1 MYYCALVLQKIRAGF
16 PIFFAAINMRAGLV
30 LMAPLLPIISKY
42 YGLSHFQMS
51 LLLSIPVICFSASS
65 LLMGF
70 LGGRASSDRIIT
82 IALISLASASFLRIV
97 TGMAGLFIFTIVIGI
112 SIAVMNYEIP
122 VWVKA
127 HVSESSGLLTGI
139 YVTLMG
145 VGAAISIAI
154 SVPIAESTKYSWHLS
169 LLPWAALA
177 SLAALYW
184 SRRRAVIDA
193 TEFKKVIPFWKSH
206 VFKSPI
212 AWSLV
217 FFFGLESMTFYGSA
231 SWLPTILTTK
241 EFSLRAAG
249 GAIAFS
255 GLLGSLVGLF
265 FPHFIAKVKDQRFIL
280 ALVSIGTGFSFFMM
294 TTQSGSILIL
304 WLCTSN
310 IGISMAFPA
319 CLLLCN
325 TKSKSPETT
334 RSLSTMMQSIG
345 YVISATG
352 PFYASTIFELSNDWN
367 KVLYGIVLLT
377 GLQMVMGLIVGKSS
391 QLD

>member
-1 MYYCALVLQKIRAGF
+1 MLKKIRAGF

-42 YGLSHFQMS
+42 YSLSHFQMS
-51 LLLSIPVICFSASS
+51 SLLSLPIICFSASS

-82 IALISLASASFLRIV
+82 FALITLAVASFLRIV
-97 TGMAGLFIFTIVIGI
+97 TGVFGLFLFTIFIGI

-154 SVPIAESTKYSWHLS
+154 SVPIAESTRYSWHLS

-177 SLAALYW
+177 SLAAVYW
-184 SRRRAVIDA
+184 SRHRASIEA
-193 TEFKKVIPFWKSH
+193 SEFKKIIPFWRSS
-206 VFKSPI
+206 VIKSPV

-217 FFFGLESMTFYGSA
+217 FFFGLESMTFYASA
-231 SWLPTILTTK
+231 SWLPIILTTK
-241 EFSLRAAG
+241 DFSLRAAG

-265 FPHFIAKVKDQRFIL
+265 FPHLIATVKDQRLIL
-280 ALVSIGTGFSFFMM
+280 ALVSIATGFSFFMM
-294 TTQSGSILIL
+294 TVQSGPILLL

-352 PFYASTIFELSNDWN
+352 PFYASSIFELSGDWN
-367 KVLYGIVLLT
+367 TVLYAIVVLT
-377 GLQMVMGLIVGKSS
+377 IVQMFMGVIVGKNTT
-391 QLD
+391 LD

>member
-1 MYYCALVLQKIRAGF
+1 
-16 PIFFAAINMRAGLV
+16 MRAGLV

-82 IALISLASASFLRIV
+82 IALISLATASFLRIV
-97 TGMAGLFIFTIVIGI
+97 TGVAGLFIFTIVIGI

-184 SRRRAVIDA
+184 SRRRASVDA
-193 TEFKKVIPFWKSH
+193 EDFKKVVPFWKSP
-206 VFKSPI
+206 VIKSPI

-241 EFSLRAAG
+241 EFSLQAAG

-265 FPHFIAKVKDQRFIL
+265 FPHFIAKVRDQRLIL
-280 ALVSIGTGFSFFMM
+280 AVVSIATGFSFLMM
-294 TTQSGSILIL
+294 TVQSGPILIL

-352 PFYASTIFELSNDWN
+352 PFYASTIFELFNDWN

-377 GLQMVMGLIVGKSS
+377 FLQMITGLIVGKSS